1 MEFNRIQAAVQADL
15 PASLM
20 YIITGLLLAIQV
32 VCQQSLYLIQSVL
45 SELTGLTVHWHQA
58 GNQEYR

>member
-1 MEFNRIQAAVQADL
+1 MEFNRIQAAVQAGL

-20 YIITGLLLAIQV
+20 YLITGLLLAIQV
-32 VCQQSLYLIQSVL
+32 VYQQSLYLIQSVL